1 VKDLTM
7 LDIRH
12 FGPGH
17 RRPDAPPRIIG
28 MHPATI
34 FHDDTLAVIE
44 LHFEPKGEIWEHDAP
59 YPILFVVIE
68 GRGMVRVGGEETHM
82 EAGQAV
88 VWPAN
93 VLHKAWAEDAP
104 FTAIAVEMT
113 YQQR

>member
-1 VKDLTM
+1 M
-7 LDIRH
+7 HDIRR

-17 RRPDAPPRIIG
+17 RRPDAPPHIIG
-28 MHPATI
+28 MYPATI

-44 LHFEPKGEIWEHDAP
+44 LHFEPRGEIWEHDAP

-68 GRGMVRVGGEETHM
+68 GRGMVRVGGEEARV

-88 VWPAN
+88 LWLAS

-104 FTAIAVEMT
+104 LTAIAVEMV
-113 YQQR
+113 YRRA